1 MSIARAG
8 TNSIQF
14 YTHKVSEVHVDLPN
28 DALLHIAKS
37 EDVEFVILRVQVWGR
52 NGRPA
57 SRTLRLH
64 RDMLEEPAEDLRPSF
79 E

>member
-1 MSIARAG
+1 MAR
-8 TNSIQF
+8 NSIEF
-14 YTHKVSEVHVDLPN
+14 HTSKVSEVHVDLPN
-28 DALLHIAKS
+28 DALLHIAKQ

-64 RDMLEEPAEDLRPSF
+64 KSQLEAPPEPDF
-79 E
+79 D